1 MYKLSPYKLV
11 AILCVAIVILVELG
25 FIVWKSAPDRTSL
38 LVQKSPSDESLDAVV
53 TPVPMQNESA
63 LSSPEVAPQSHR
75 PLFQYVEIIDS
86 CGPYFDGACVNMRSG
101 PGTEYPVV
109 NRLRRGIVLKV
120 ASTTVVNGQ
129 TWYQI
134 GFDGGIRYPER
145 VVGNWYVDA
154 DYVRTFFDSGSAAT
168 AAGVSAT
175 TTKRIIV
182 DLTNET
188 LYAYD
193 DGVLFMQQPISTGL
207 ELTPTAIGKFWVRRK
222 TPDSYMQG
230 PIIGLSDQYYDLP
243 GVPWD
248 LYFTSDGAAIHGA
261 YWHNHFGEPWS
272 HGCVNLPP
280 DQAKLLYEWADLGTP
295 VIVQN

>member
-1 MYKLSPYKLV
+1 
-11 AILCVAIVILVELG
+11 
-25 FIVWKSAPDRTSL
+25 
-38 LVQKSPSDESLDAVV
+38 
-53 TPVPMQNESA
+53 
-63 LSSPEVAPQSHR
+63 
-75 PLFQYVEIIDS
+75 
-86 CGPYFDGACVNMRSG
+86 MRFG

-109 NRLRRGIVLKV
+109 LKLRNGMVLKV
-120 ASTTVVNGQ
+120 ATSTVVDGQ

-134 GFDGGIRYPER
+134 GLDEVPRYPER
-145 VVGNWYVDA
+145 VTSIWYVSA
-154 DYVRTFFDSGSAAT
+154 DYVTLFTDPGPTSTAEGINTSG
-168 AAGVSAT
+168 
-175 TTKRIIV
+175 TKRIVV
-182 DLTNET
+182 DITKEI

-193 DGVLFMQQPISTGL
+193 GDTLFMQQPISTGL
-207 ELTPTAIGKFWVRRK
+207 ELTPTLPGTFWVFRK

-230 PIIGLSDQYYDLP
+230 PIPGVSDQYYDLP

-248 LYFTSDGAAIHGA
+248 LYFTMDGSAIHGA